1 MFWDLS
7 FEFQFLCQ
15 KIFKYL
21 YADLNRL
28 NFKVLNKKIKWGI
41 IGLGKIAQK
50 FVNDLLLLDTVEL
63 EAVAS
68 RDFEKAETFATTY
81 HSKKFYGS
89 YEALFLDKFVDI
101 VYIATPNNSH
111 AQLTIL
117 ALEHKKAVLCEKP
130 FAINQQQVFKMIE
143 ASKKHNLFLM
153 EALWTRFLPAI
164 KKIKSTIENGEIGEI
179 KYLNADFSFNANPS
193 IQRIYDKE
201 LGGGSILDIGIY
213 PIFLAYLI
221 LGIPDKIIAK
231 AHFFESGADSQVSI
245 IFDYK
250 NAQAVLFSSFNSNSK
265 REAKISGTLGEIII
279 DSPWNEA
286 NSFSLIKGGNEE
298 KMSIPKIGKGY
309 AHQIVECN
317 SCLQKNLTESSL
329 WSHQNSIELISLLDA
344 VRKEINL
351 TYAEDNL

>member
-1 MFWDLS
+1 MYFYDV
-7 FEFQFLCQ
+7 F
-15 KIFKYL
+15 
-21 YADLNRL
+21 NRL
-28 NFKVLNKKIKWGI
+28 NFGILSRKINWGI

-50 FVNDLLLLDTVEL
+50 FVNDLKLLDNIEL

-68 RDFEKAETFATTY
+68 RDLTKAEAFAATY
-81 HSKKFYGS
+81 DAKKSYGS
-89 YEALFLDKFVDI
+89 YEALLQDNFVDI
-101 VYIATPNNSH
+101 VYIATPHNSH
-111 AQLTIL
+111 AQIAIL

-130 FAINQQQVFKMIE
+130 FAINKQQVFKMIE

-179 KYLNADFSFNANPS
+179 KYLNADFSFKANPS

-221 LGIPDKIIAK
+221 LGMPDKIMAK
-231 AHFFESGADSQVSI
+231 AHFYESGADSQVSI

-250 NAQAVLFSSFNSNSK
+250 NAQAMLLSSFNSNSK
-265 REAKISGTLGEIII
+265 REAKISGTLGEIVI

-286 NSFSLIKGGNEE
+286 SNFSVFKDNQEEKFSLPIF
-298 KMSIPKIGKGY
+298 GKGFT
-309 AHQIVECN
+309 HQIAECN
-317 SCLQKNLTESSL
+317 TCLLENRTQSSL
-329 WSHQNSIELISLLDA
+329 WSHQNSIELITLLDA
-344 VRKEINL
+344 VRKEIGL
-351 TYAEDNL
+351 VYAEDL

>member
-1 MFWDLS
+1 MGT
-7 FEFQFLCQ
+7 
-15 KIFKYL
+15 
-21 YADLNRL
+21 
-28 NFKVLNKKIKWGI
+28 KIKWGI

-50 FVNDLLLLDTVEL
+50 FANDLRFHENVEL

-68 RDFEKAETFATTY
+68 RDLAKAEVFATTY

-89 YEALFLDKFVDI
+89 YEALMLDKFVDI
-101 VYIATPNNSH
+101 VYIATPHNSH
-111 AQLTIL
+111 AQIAIL

-130 FAINQQQVFKMIE
+130 FAINKEQVFNMVE
-143 ASKKHNLFLM
+143 ASKKHNMFLM

-164 KKIKSTIENGEIGEI
+164 KKIKSTVENGEIGEI
-179 KYLNADFSFNANPS
+179 KYLNADFSFKAHPS

-221 LGIPDKIIAK
+221 LGMPNKIIAK

-286 NSFSLIKGGNEE
+286 SSFSLVKGNLEE
-298 KMSIPKIGKGY
+298 KISLPISGKGFT
-309 AHQIVECN
+309 HQIAECN
-317 SCLQKNLTESSL
+317 SCLLENRTQSNL
-329 WSHQNSIELISLLDA
+329 WSHQNSVELITLLDA
-344 VRKEINL
+344 VRKEIGL
-351 TYAEDNL
+351 VYAEDL

>member
-1 MFWDLS
+1 M
-7 FEFQFLCQ
+7 
-15 KIFKYL
+15 
-21 YADLNRL
+21 
-28 NFKVLNKKIKWGI
+28 NKKIKWGI

-50 FVNDLLLLDTVEL
+50 FVNDLLLLDNVEL

-68 RDFEKAETFATTY
+68 RDLTKAETFATTY

-89 YEALFLDKFVDI
+89 YEELLKDNFVNI
-101 VYIATPNNSH
+101 VYIATPHNSH
-111 AQLTIL
+111 EHLTIL

-143 ASKKHNLFLM
+143 VSQKNNLFLM

-164 KKIKSTIENGEIGEI
+164 KKIKSTIENGEIGEV
-179 KYLNADFSFNANPS
+179 KYINADFSFNANPS

-221 LGIPDKIIAK
+221 LGVPDKIIAK
-231 AHFFESGADSQVSI
+231 AHFYETGADSQVSI

-250 NAQAVLFSSFNSNSK
+250 NAQAILFSSFNSNSK
-265 REAKISGTLGEIII
+265 RIAKISGTLGEIII

-286 NSFSLIKGGNEE
+286 STFSLFKNGKEE
-298 KMSIPKIGKGY
+298 KFSLPLIGKGFP
-309 AHQIVECN
+309 HQIIECN
-317 SCLQKNLTESSL
+317 ECLQKNLTESPL
-329 WSHQNSIELISLLDA
+329 WSHQNSMELSTILDA
-344 VRKEINL
+344 VRKEIGL
-351 TYAEDNL
+351 TYAEDGI

>member
-1 MFWDLS
+1 
-7 FEFQFLCQ
+7 
-15 KIFKYL
+15 
-21 YADLNRL
+21 
-28 NFKVLNKKIKWGI
+28 LNKKIKWGI

-68 RDFEKAETFATTY
+68 RDLKKAEAFATTY

-89 YEALFLDKFVDI
+89 YEELLQDNFIDI
-101 VYIATPNNSH
+101 VYIATPHNSH
-111 AQLTIL
+111 ERLTIL

-130 FAINQQQVFKMIE
+130 FAMNQQQVFKMIGV
-143 ASKKHNLFLM
+143 SQKNNLFLM

-164 KKIKSTIENGEIGEI
+164 KKIKSTIINGEIGEV
-179 KYLNADFSFNANPS
+179 KYINADFSFNANPS

-231 AHFFESGADSQVSI
+231 AHFYETGADSQVSI

-250 NAQAVLFSSFNSNSK
+250 NAQAVLFSGFNSNSK

-286 NSFSLIKGGNEE
+286 STFSLFKNSEEE
-298 KMSIPKIGKGY
+298 KFSLPIIGKGFP
-309 AHQIVECN
+309 HQIMECN
-317 SCLQKNLTESSL
+317 ECLQKNLTESPL
-329 WSHQNSIELISLLDA
+329 WSHQNSTELITLLDA
-344 VRKEINL
+344 VRKEIGL
-351 TYAEDNL
+351 TYAEDGI

>member
-1 MFWDLS
+1 MS
-7 FEFQFLCQ
+7 R
-15 KIFKYL
+15 KI
-21 YADLNRL
+21 N
-28 NFKVLNKKIKWGI
+28 WGI

-50 FVNDLLLLDTVEL
+50 FVNDLKLLDNIEL

-68 RDFEKAETFATTY
+68 RDLTKAEAFAATY
-81 HSKKFYGS
+81 DAKKSYGS
-89 YEALFLDKFVDI
+89 YEALLQDNFVDI
-101 VYIATPNNSH
+101 VYIATPHNSH
-111 AQLTIL
+111 AQIAIL

-130 FAINQQQVFKMIE
+130 FAINKQQVFKMIE

-179 KYLNADFSFNANPS
+179 KYLNADFSFKANPS

-221 LGIPDKIIAK
+221 LGMPDKIMAK
-231 AHFFESGADSQVSI
+231 AHFYESGADSQVSI

-250 NAQAVLFSSFNSNSK
+250 NAQAMLFSSFNSNSK
-265 REAKISGTLGEIII
+265 REAKISGTLGEIVI

-286 NSFSLIKGGNEE
+286 SNFSVFKDNKEEKFSLLI
-298 KMSIPKIGKGY
+298 SGKGFT
-309 AHQIVECN
+309 HQIAECN
-317 SCLQKNLTESSL
+317 TCLLENRTQSSL
-329 WSHQNSIELISLLDA
+329 WSHQNSIEIITLLDA
-344 VRKEINL
+344 VRKEIGL
-351 TYAEDNL
+351 VYAEDL

>member
-1 MFWDLS
+1 MFWVIS
-7 FEFQFLCQ
+7 FEIQILCQ
-15 KIFKYL
+15 IKFKYL
-21 YADLNRL
+21 YIDFNRL
-28 NFKVLNKKIKWGI
+28 NFNTLNTKIKWGI
-41 IGLGKIAQK
+41 IGLGKIAHK
-50 FVNDLLLLDTVEL
+50 FVNDLLLLDTIEL

-68 RDFEKAETFATTY
+68 RDLAKAEAFATTY
-81 HSKKFYGS
+81 NSKKFYGS
-89 YEALFLDKFVDI
+89 YEALLQDKFIDI
-101 VYIATPNNSH
+101 VYIATPHNSH
-111 AQLTIL
+111 ERLAIL

-179 KYLNADFSFNANPS
+179 KYINADFSFKALPS

-221 LGIPDKIIAK
+221 LGMPDKIIAK
-231 AHFFESGADSQVSI
+231 AHYFESGADSQVSI

-250 NAQAVLFSSFNSNSK
+250 NAQAILFSSFNSNSK
-265 REAKISGTLGEIII
+265 RIAKISGTSGEIII
-279 DSPWNEA
+279 DNPWNEA
-286 NSFSLIKGGNEE
+286 STFSLIKDNKETE
-298 KMSIPKIGKGY
+298 FILPLTGKGY

-317 SCLQKNLTESSL
+317 LCLHENFTESSL
-329 WSHQNSIELISLLDA
+329 WSHQNSLELIALLDA
-344 VRKEINL
+344 VRKEIGL
-351 TYAEDNL
+351 VYAEDL